1 MFNWASTKGLLSVA
15 GTASMLVLGIGIGIG
30 YILFQPSSSEAS
42 SRLETNQERV
52 ARLDASIDEKD
63 ARFQDLLN
71 QIAGFKEEIARTQA
85 TNEALLDQI
94 NQQQSTV
101 DAAELAGKEA
111 LDALVAS
118 QEQVASLEEQ
128 IAAILSVEG
137 HLANLQNT
145 IEPMDSDRLLLVELR
160 KSMPDNLEDA
170 EKYWKGVKEQAVQS
184 DPSLGTKVDRV
195 IRLLP
200 TYFDWIDGTYTDTCD
215 SVLAFFNSG
224 AVEFGTMSGDLQ
236 NDIFL
241 VLINRMD
248 SAITL
253 IEN

>member
-15 GTASMLVLGIGIGIG
+15 GLALMLVLGIGIGVG

-52 ARLDASIDEKD
+52 ARLDASIAEKD
-63 ARFQDLLN
+63 ARFNEILN
-71 QIAGFKEEIARTQA
+71 QVAGFKEEIARTQA
-85 TNEALLDQI
+85 TNEALRNQI
-94 NQQQSTV
+94 DQQQSTV

-111 LDALVAS
+111 QDALVAS
-118 QEQVASLEEQ
+118 REQVASLEEQ
-128 IAAILSVEG
+128 IAAFLSVEG

-145 IEPMDSDRLLLVELR
+145 IGPMNSDRLLLVELR